1 MILTFSSITNAAV
14 TTFTVTQDTANPVP
28 SGGNAVYSVNIA
40 TTSAYTNATAEV
52 IFPAEFKTITP
63 AVVSQIPGTTS
74 TVTTLADGRIKVT
87 YTFPSIPAGT
97 SAIVKINGVLKNY
110 FMADN
115 TNIYTNA
122 TLYDNA
128 SSILATAPEI
138 ATIVDSNPVIDLFTK
153 DVVGGSSA
161 SFDIRNDRSR
171 PVTYSLS
178 FRTNSG
184 NGARLPGK
192 IIITDTLPVGGVY
205 VAGSSSILLTGI
217 PSSCLTY
224 GEPTYNTTSNVLTWE
239 IDNSC
244 TNIESFA
251 SGTIKYNVLY
261 PTANNNDVVKN
272 NAAITVFPPQTATDA
287 TNNATK
293 ATSLPVK
300 LVFGTGIIPADI
312 TKKTASNLTNVN
324 YLKTAYFTYTI
335 TNENKALYKYE
346 FHQVTD
352 EAPTGTEILG
362 FRLEDVTSSLRAKN
376 TTHLTKKYKN

>member
-1 MILTFSSITNAAV
+1 MKILESKVIKKIIFLITMILTFSSITNAAV

-138 ATIVDSNPVIDLFTK
+138 ATIVDSNPGIASFTK

-251 SGTIKYNVLY
+251 SASGTIKYNVLY

-293 ATSLPVK
+293 ATS
-300 LVFGTGIIPADI
+300 
-312 TKKTASNLTNVN
+312 
-324 YLKTAYFTYTI
+324 
-335 TNENKALYKYE
+335 
-346 FHQVTD
+346 
-352 EAPTGTEILG
+352 
-362 FRLEDVTSSLRAKN
+362 
-376 TTHLTKKYKN
+376 